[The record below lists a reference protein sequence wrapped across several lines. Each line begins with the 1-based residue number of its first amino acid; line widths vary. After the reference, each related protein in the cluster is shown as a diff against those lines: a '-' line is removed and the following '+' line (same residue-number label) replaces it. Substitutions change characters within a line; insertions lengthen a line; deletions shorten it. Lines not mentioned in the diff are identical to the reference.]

1 MDDVISIVRTR
12 DNEQEFDLEISGSGK
27 KATVRFVIEDKNINY
42 SFECNNPEGDKWVAK
57 IPPMPQLTKKAYPF
71 RIEVI
76 IDGYYFE
83 PYRKTINIIAEPAVK
98 SSDVE
103 TARPE
108 EPTVKINV
116 KKDKTVKKTTKKKP
130 GKSSGVVKKRATPA
144 AKEVVKEV
152 ETVSAPED
160 SFADMASNWI
170 NREKPVVTEQDKKVK
185 NLINSALKTEPSKK
199 VESSKKVEPMVKVEE
214 KEEKVNKNDIKIK
227 AILGGSK

>member
-27 KATVRFVIEDKNINY
+27 KATVRFVIEDKDVNY
-42 SFECNNPEGDKWVAK
+42 SFVCNNPEGDKWVAN

-83 PYRKTINIIAEPAVK
+83 PYRKTINVIAEPTVK

-103 TARPE
+103 TGRPE
-108 EPTVKINV
+108 EPTVNIKV
-116 KKDKTVKKTTKKKP
+116 KKDKTKPVKKTAKKKP
-130 GKSSGVVKKRATPA
+130 GKSSGVVKKRAEPA
-144 AKEVVKEV
+144 PKEVVKEV
-152 ETVSAPED
+152 ETVAPPED
-160 SFADMASNWI
+160 SFADMASSWL

-185 NLINSALKTEPSKK
+185 NLINSALKTKPSKK
-199 VESSKKVEPMVKVEE
+199 VEPTVKVEE
-214 KEEKVNKNDIKIK
+214 KEEEKVNKNDIKIK
-227 AILGGSK
+227 AILGESK